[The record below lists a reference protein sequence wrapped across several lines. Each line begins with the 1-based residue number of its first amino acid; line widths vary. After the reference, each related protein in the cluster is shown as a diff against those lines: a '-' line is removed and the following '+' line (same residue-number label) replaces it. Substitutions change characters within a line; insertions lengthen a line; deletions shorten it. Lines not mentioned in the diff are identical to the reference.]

1 MYIGVIFVTCGLK
14 KDLRNM
20 AKFHQSTSLAT
31 LEAEVLDCPKQL
43 KLKKQKHLSKD

>member
-20 AKFHQSTSLAT
+20 ARFHQNTSLTT
-31 LEAEVLDCPKQL
+31 LEAEVFDCPKQL
-43 KLKKQKHLSKD
+43 RLKKQKRLSTD